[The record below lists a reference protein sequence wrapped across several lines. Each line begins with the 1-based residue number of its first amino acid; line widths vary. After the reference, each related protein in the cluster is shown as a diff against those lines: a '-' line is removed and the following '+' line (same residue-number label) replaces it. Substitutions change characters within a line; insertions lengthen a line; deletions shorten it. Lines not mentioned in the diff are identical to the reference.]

1 VIDWHPGAVS
11 YHGGMSRLVREARQ
25 HRPVQFAIGLAVGA
39 LGAAALS
46 VVTSQGYL
54 HAVVVTGAGYT
65 GRTQAVG
72 PGEQLLM
79 LLAWIL
85 VGSVAG
91 YAGRSVL
98 AFAGLWAGALAGSA
112 LGFPGDPEGNILWFD
127 VVITVV
133 GVSLFVTPGFF
144 LGSVIAGRRERREPD
159 GSGRRP
165 PPPPLS
171 LRGDGAQDHDATAQR
186 RGALPPEPRQSS
198 YDPSSYAPPGSRR
211 AE

>member
-1 VIDWHPGAVS
+1 
-11 YHGGMSRLVREARQ
+11 MSRLVRDARL

-39 LGAAALS
+39 IGGAALS

-65 GRTQAVG
+65 GPTQAVG

-85 VGSVAG
+85 AGAIAG
-91 YAGRSVL
+91 YAGRSLL

-127 VVITVV
+127 VIVTVV

-144 LGSVIAGRRERREPD
+144 LGSVIAGWRERREPD

-165 PPPPLS
+165 PPPPLW
-171 LRGDGAQDHDATAQR
+171 LRGGGDRDGDLTTPRPAA
-186 RGALPPEPRQSS
+186 PPDEPRTPS
-198 YDPSSYAPPGSRR
+198 YAPPSYAPPGSRR